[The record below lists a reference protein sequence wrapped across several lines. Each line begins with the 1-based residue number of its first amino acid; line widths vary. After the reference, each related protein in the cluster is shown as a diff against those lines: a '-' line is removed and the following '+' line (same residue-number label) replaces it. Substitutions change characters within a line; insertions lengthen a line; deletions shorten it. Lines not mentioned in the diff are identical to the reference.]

1 MPGKLR
7 IRSGIMGDIVNS
19 QPLYVG
25 APNGRLY
32 TTANFTGASAYAAF
46 AAQQANRVPVVYV
59 GANDGMLHAFDANTG
74 KEIFAFVPRAAM
86 PKLLE
91 YTDQNYV
98 HQYYVD
104 GELTA
109 ADIYDTKL
117 GWRSVLVGTLG
128 RGGKGLFALDVT
140 DPSNIRLLWD
150 KTSADIGGLGNTLS
164 KPMIVQTSDGT
175 WSVLLGNGPNSTADN
190 AQLIVM
196 NLLTGHAA
204 QVPVSKTS
212 NNGLSG
218 VFPWS
223 SQSNGI
229 TDRVYA
235 GDLLGTLWRFTFS
248 DNAWKVVPLFTAT
261 YQGRHSRSAQLRWGP
276 LSAPR
281 GGCGFSL
288 GQGECCLRMIWITR
302 RYRAGM
308 A

>member
-91 YTDQNYV
+91 YTDQNYG

-150 KTSADIGGLGNTLS
+150 KTSADIGGREYLE
-164 KPMIVQTSDGT
+164 QTDDC
-175 WSVLLGNGPNSTADN
+175 AD
-190 AQLIVM
+190 
-196 NLLTGHAA
+196 
-204 QVPVSKTS
+204 
-212 NNGLSG
+212 
-218 VFPWS
+218 
-223 SQSNGI
+223 
-229 TDRVYA
+229 
-235 GDLLGTLWRFTFS
+235 
-248 DNAWKVVPLFTAT
+248 
-261 YQGRHSRSAQLRWGP
+261 LRWHLVGIAWQW
-276 LSAPR
+276 SQQH
-281 GGCGFSL
+281 CG
-288 GQGECCLRMIWITR
+288 
-302 RYRAGM
+302 
-308 A
+308 